1 MPVNYEKFLNNLP
14 VLPATAAKVLTLAET
29 KDFSFKTLEETVMV
43 DPSLTSK
50 ILRIANSAQFAR
62 QNAVTE
68 LRTAITL
75 LGLNT
80 IKNLVIL
87 LTGSGLFH
95 KTRNSSFYSFF
106 WKHSLLSAFLSRDLA
121 LRVGRKEKAD
131 QAFVAGLLHNIGQ
144 VAFYLSDPVRY
155 DALLLAS
162 LEEGRR
168 ISLLEDESFGTD
180 HKHVGYQVLVG
191 WNFPAVFTDAALEH
205 GNNNIT
211 SEHKQVIIL
220 VSVADFVASNLDF
233 LKGQPH
239 PLSLLQPFLPFLGL
253 DLGQLEEFQAGG
265 LDRLAKDRLFQE
277 CKGIFALE

>member
-1 MPVNYEKFLNNLP
+1 MPLNYEKFLNSLP
-14 VLPATAAKVLTLAET
+14 VLPDTAAKVLSLADT
-29 KDFSFKTLEETVMV
+29 KDFSFQTLEETVML

-62 QNAVTE
+62 QNEVTQ

-95 KTRNSSFYSFF
+95 KSKNSSFYAFF

-121 LRVGRKEKAD
+121 VQAGRKEKAD

-144 VAFYLSDPVRY
+144 VAFYLSDPNGY
-155 DALLLAS
+155 EALLQSALA
-162 LEEGRR
+162 GRRR
-168 ISLLEDESFGTD
+168 ISALEEEAFGTD
-180 HKHVGYQVLVG
+180 HKRVGHQVLQH
-191 WNFPAVFTDAALEH
+191 WNFPGVYTDAALEH

-220 VSVADFVASNLDF
+220 VSTADFLASNLDF
-233 LKGQPH
+233 LKDSPH
-239 PLSLLQPFLPFLGL
+239 PLALLQPYLPFLGL
-253 DLGQLEEFQAGG
+253 TLPQLEEFQATC
-265 LDRLAKDRLFQE
+265 LDRLAKDKLFQE
-277 CKGIFALE
+277 CRGIFALE

>member
-1 MPVNYEKFLNNLP
+1 MALNYERFLNNLP
-14 VLPATAAKVLTLAET
+14 VLPATAAKVLTLAES
-29 KDFSFKTLEETVMV
+29 KDFSFNTLEETVML

-62 QNAVTE
+62 QHEVTE

-87 LTGSGLFH
+87 LTGSGLFL
-95 KTRNSSFYSFF
+95 KSRNSSFYSFF

-121 LRVGRKEKAD
+121 LKVGRKDKAD

-144 VAFYLSDPVRY
+144 VAFYLADPARY
-155 DALLLAS
+155 EALLAAS
-162 LEEGRR
+162 VREGRR
-168 ISLLEDESFGTD
+168 ISLLEEEEFGTD
-180 HKHVGYQVLVG
+180 HKRVGYQVLLG
-191 WNFPAVFTDAALEH
+191 WNFPAVYTDAALEH

-211 SEHKQVIIL
+211 SEHKQLIVL

-233 LKGQPH
+233 LKDKPH
-239 PLSLLQPFLPFLGL
+239 PLTLLQPFLPFLGL
-253 DLGQLEEFQAGG
+253 NLAQLGEFQATC
-265 LDRLAKDRLFQE
+265 LDKLTKDRLFQE
-277 CKGIFALE
+277 CKGIFSLE